1 MKVVADKFRNELNK
15 FWIWSNQTVYEYA
28 KLGWKKK
35 QEEWEY
41 QNWDILMKLTQ
52 DAIEA
57 IANGEKNKELVDCI
71 LETMA
76 LDNEDEMVLD
86 ECEEKLHNNNL
97 LYLSSIAILHD
108 QSEARWQVAEL
119 LGRCKNENVTGLLI
133 KLIDDE
139 NKYVQRRALLSLS
152 RVNQFET
159 ERICLNMLN
168 DADDYLRLVALRML
182 REAKSELLTKAIDIL
197 KNDTFEFIQKEIK
210 EINN

>member
-1 MKVVADKFRNELNK
+1 MKVVAAKLRNELNK
-15 FWIWSNQTVYEYA
+15 FWLWSSQTAYEYA
-28 KLGWKKK
+28 KHVWKKE

-57 IANGEKNKELVDCI
+57 IANGEENKELVDCI

-76 LDNEDEMVLD
+76 LDNEDEIVLD

-97 LYLSSIAILHD
+97 LYLSSIAILHE

-139 NKYVQRRALLSLS
+139 NKYVQRRALLSLV
-152 RVNQFET
+152 RVNPLEA
-159 ERICLNMLN
+159 EGICLNKLN
-168 DADDYLRLVALRML
+168 DEDDYLRLVALRML
-182 REAKSELLTKAIDIL
+182 RETKSKLLPKAS
-197 KNDTFEFIQKEIK
+197 
-210 EINN
+210 